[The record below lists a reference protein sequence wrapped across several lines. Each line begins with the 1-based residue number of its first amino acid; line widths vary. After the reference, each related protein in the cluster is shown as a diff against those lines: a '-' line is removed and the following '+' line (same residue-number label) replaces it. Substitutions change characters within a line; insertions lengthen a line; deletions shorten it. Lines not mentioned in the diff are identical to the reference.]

1 MSFNDPIADML
12 TRIRNALRA
21 NKPNVKVKASG
32 ICRGIAEVLK
42 QEGYI
47 VDYDKIE
54 DDKQGILRIEL
65 KYSETGEPVIQEI
78 KRVSKPGQR
87 IYSSVD
93 KLPVVLEGLGISI
106 ISTSKGVMSD
116 ANCRKQNIGGEVL
129 CTLS

>member
-21 NKPNVKVKASG
+21 NKPRVKIKASG
-32 ICRGIAEVLK
+32 VCRGIAEVLK

-47 VDYDKIE
+47 VDYDSIE

-65 KYSETGEPVIQEI
+65 KYSEVGEPIIREI
-78 KRVSKPGQR
+78 KRTSKPGHR
-87 IYSSVD
+87 IYLPVG
-93 KLPVVLEGLGISI
+93 KLPVVLGGLGIAI

-116 ANCRKQNIGGEVL
+116 VNCRKQNVGGEVL

>member
-21 NKPNVKVKASG
+21 NKLNVKVKASG

-54 DDKQGILRIEL
+54 DGKQGILRIEL
-65 KYSETGEPVIQEI
+65 KYSETGEPIIREI

-93 KLPVVLEGLGISI
+93 KLPVVLGGLGISI

-129 CTLS
+129 CRLS